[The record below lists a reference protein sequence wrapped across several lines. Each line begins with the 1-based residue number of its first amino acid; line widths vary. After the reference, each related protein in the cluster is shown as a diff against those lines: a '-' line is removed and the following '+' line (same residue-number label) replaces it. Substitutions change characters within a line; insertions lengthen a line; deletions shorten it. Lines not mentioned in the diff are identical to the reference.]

1 MAKRFEIA
9 HLSQDKLEQITKY
22 EQKLRE
28 EIGEEIVLIAYEEC
42 EK

>member
-1 MAKRFEIA
+1 MAEKFEIA
-9 HLSQDKLEQITKY
+9 DLSQDKLEQITKY